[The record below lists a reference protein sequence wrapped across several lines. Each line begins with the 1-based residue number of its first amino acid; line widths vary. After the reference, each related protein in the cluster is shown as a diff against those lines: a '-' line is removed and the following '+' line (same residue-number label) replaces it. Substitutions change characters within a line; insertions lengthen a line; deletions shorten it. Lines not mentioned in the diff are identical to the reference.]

1 MTRAVQVSLG
11 GRNLT
16 LEEDAWAALDSY
28 LQQVQGRVGGSAN
41 AQEVMADVEARI
53 GDYFW
58 EWGGAKGLVVTL
70 DEVNRVI
77 RIMGQA
83 DEYGNPDIPP
93 RRSTAGWGWRS
104 RRLYRDTRNQ
114 VLGGVC
120 SGLAYY
126 TGLDVVLVRVLFGLG
141 VLLGSA
147 TFWIYLVLWIAL
159 PAARTPAERLEM
171 KGIPITPENL
181 QREAF

>member
-1 MTRAVQVSLG
+1 MKRAVQVSLG

-28 LQQVQGRVGGSAN
+28 LQQVQGRVGGSVN
-41 AQEVMADVEARI
+41 AEEVMA
-53 GDYFW
+53 DYFW
-58 EWGGAKGLVVTL
+58 EWRGAKGLVVTL
-70 DEVNRVI
+70 EEVNRVI

-83 DEYGNPDIPP
+83 DEYGNADTPP
-93 RRSTAGWGWRS
+93 RRASASWGGRS

-126 TGLDVVLVRVLFGLG
+126 TGLDVVLVRVLSGLG
-141 VLLGSA
+141 LLLGSA